1 MFFVSRST
9 VDHRKYSLYTRNF
22 NLYKL
27 LLEGEFCSIM
37 ALCTIL
43 TLNFIIPPVDIS
55 RLDFMTYETLQ
66 NLFTKLYDL
75 VKLINLSVTNKYLF
89 ECQQYSIIKIF
100 WGLFFQINKNFFIII
115 WFILLQMLEY
125 FYAKLNYAILNLA
138 FKNPYT

>member
-1 MFFVSRST
+1 MSLIT
-9 VDHRKYSLYTRNF
+9 VDHRKYSLYTRDF
-22 NLYKL
+22 NLYEA

-75 VKLINLSVTNKYLF
+75 VKLINLSVTNKCLF
-89 ECQQYSIIKIF
+89 ECQQYRIIKIF
-100 WGLFFQINKNFFIII
+100 WGLSFQINKSFFIII
-115 WFILLQMLEY
+115 PFILLQMLEY
-125 FYAKLNYAILNLA
+125 FYAKLNYAIFNLA
-138 FKNPYT
+138 IKNPYT